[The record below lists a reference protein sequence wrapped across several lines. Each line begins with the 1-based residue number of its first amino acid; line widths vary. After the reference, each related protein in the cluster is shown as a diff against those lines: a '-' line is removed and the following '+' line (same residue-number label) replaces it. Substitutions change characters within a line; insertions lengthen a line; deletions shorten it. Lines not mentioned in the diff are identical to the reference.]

1 MAAIVNKVYSPGG
14 EIVVSIRGVQKT
26 MRLPGIEVDHK
37 RVLNITLKGS
47 VENPNK
53 VYQVLLIH

>member
-1 MAAIVNKVYSPGG
+1 MNKVYSPGD
-14 EIVVSIRGVQKT
+14 EIVVSIREVQKT

-47 VENPNK
+47 VEENPNK